1 MKKIIIPML
10 ALAAGISFT
19 SCEDQLDIPQ
29 KGIAPIESFYKTDA
43 DAEQALAAAYNS
55 FMQNVCGRLEDGGP
69 GIYTPRMLMHNNC
82 GDDMV
87 GAGEFFGD
95 NDFSPALDEFRYD
108 PQNTVIRE
116 HYTGLYLSIY
126 KCNLVLDNFKN
137 PSTAFQK
144 QVVAEARVLRA
155 YDFFVLATLWGNPPF
170 VDHVLSGSALPYNCD
185 LDPEKP
191 MSHEELINWVATE
204 CESAVADLTKR
215 NGTADKDGSVRVTKG
230 FALALAGKAHLFN
243 KNWEKAE
250 ADLLQVI
257 QSNDYS
263 LVPGERYMDNFH
275 IEGDCNEEKVFE
287 VNFEYNPGI
296 SDWGGAIQ
304 HSSWMEANI
313 WNWRSDHFVAKPNE
327 VYTGG
332 VDGWGGLG
340 VPQWF
345 GDEFFANDG
354 HSYRFDATLKHID
367 DVVYN
372 MPYVD
377 KALNAMSVDEKK
389 ASTKVGIGAKGLYG
403 QSFWLPFK
411 QIIRKGDSDKPEGGN
426 AHGNNNRL
434 NNYRIMRYAEVLLNY
449 AEAAIMNNHA
459 DKAFPYIKQIQER
472 AGSKTVVKSASEVN
486 MEVLKR
492 EKSYELW
499 LEGCRW
505 FDILR
510 WEDAAAIERL
520 KNAAQD
526 VPLLYD
532 KLIRPVEASDK
543 GVKWENGTEANSRF
557 YTVST
562 HAAKDAGNVVGYKP
576 EKHRYF
582 PFPQDV
588 INKNPNL
595 QQHKAWLAD

>member
-1 MKKIIIPML
+1 ML
-10 ALAAGISFT
+10 ALAAGVALT
-19 SCEDQLDIPQ
+19 SCEDQLDIAQ
-29 KGIAPIESFYKTDA
+29 KGVAPVETFYKTDA
-43 DAEQALAAAYNS
+43 DAEQALAAAYDS

-69 GIYTPRMLMHNNC
+69 GIYTPRMLMMNNC

-108 PQNTVIRE
+108 PQNTVIKE
-116 HYTGLYLSIY
+116 FYTGLYLSVY
-126 KCNLVLDNFKN
+126 KCNLIIDNFAN
-137 PSTAFQK
+137 ATTQVQK
-144 QVVAEARVLRA
+144 QAVAEARVLRA
-155 YDFFVLATLWGNPPF
+155 YDYFLLATVWGNPPF
-170 VDHVLSGSALPYNCD
+170 ITHVLSGDALPYNCD
-185 LDPEKP
+185 EDPDNP
-191 MSHEELINWVATE
+191 MTHEDLINWVAEE
-204 CESAVADLTKR
+204 CEKAVPDLVKR
-215 NGTADKDGSVRVTKG
+215 NGKGDKDGAVRVTKG
-230 FALALAGKAHLFN
+230 FAYALAGKAHLFN
-243 KNWEKAE
+243 KNWTKAE
-250 ADLLQVI
+250 SDLDEVI
-257 QSNDYS
+257 KSHDYD

-313 WNWRSDHFVAKPNE
+313 WNWRSDHFVAKPNF

-345 GDEFFANDG
+345 GDEFFENDG

-372 MPYVD
+372 MEYSEPE
-377 KALNAMSVDEKK
+377 LNSMSLEEKK
-389 ASTKVGIGAKGLYG
+389 VSEKVGIGAKGLYG

-449 AEAAIMNNHA
+449 AEAAVMNNHA
-459 DKAFPYIKQIQER
+459 DKAYPHIKAIQER
-472 AGSKTVVKSASEVN
+472 AGSKTVVGSAAEVT
-486 MEVLKR
+486 MDVVKR
-492 EKSYELW
+492 EKAYELW

-510 WEDAAAIERL
+510 WDDAAAIARI

-532 KLIRPVEASDK
+532 KLIRPVESTDK
-543 GVKWENGTEANSRF
+543 GVKWEHDDEAHSRF

-562 HAAKDAGNVVGYKP
+562 HEAIDQGNKVGYVA

-582 PFPQDV
+582 PFPQD
-588 INKNPNL
+588 ICNKNPHL
-595 QQHKAWLAD
+595 HQHTGW